1 MLGEG
6 LTGSKSILL
15 PGSQPLCGCVGEW
28 GWLRGK
34 TGSRFKHHDLTVNKS
49 PVYVI
54 RESFIKLY
62 LQRYSRLDTQE
73 LTIISTPR
81 QTQAPSPFQEGVG
94 LKAQRQQQNLDQ
106 HASGVA
112 KANPR
117 WRLQQAEHREA
128 TVANRGSPGV
138 VSWQTCLPAYSLFL
152 TSRTCIL

>member
-15 PGSQPLCGCVGEW
+15 PGSQPLGVSVAVGGG

-34 TGSRFKHHDLTVNKS
+34 TGSRFKHHDLTVNES
-49 PVYVI
+49 PLHVI

-81 QTQAPSPFQEGVG
+81 QTQAPSPFQEGAG
-94 LKAQRQQQNLDQ
+94 LKA
-106 HASGVA
+106 
-112 KANPR
+112 
-117 WRLQQAEHREA
+117 
-128 TVANRGSPGV
+128 
-138 VSWQTCLPAYSLFL
+138 
-152 TSRTCIL
+152 